1 MDQIEKLQSYRAIL
15 QQVLKTHA
23 SMIAEP
29 PGTEELVV
37 CDQASDNYLL
47 LDVGWD
53 ASGRVHYVIVHLRL
67 RDGKVLIEKDGI
79 EYGIAQDLQEAGIPA
94 VDIVTTWRRLPR
106 VSVKES
112 VAA

>member
-1 MDQIEKLQSYRAIL
+1 
-15 QQVLKTHA
+15 
-23 SMIAEP
+23 
-29 PGTEELVV
+29 
-37 CDQASDNYLL
+37 
-47 LDVGWD
+47 
-53 ASGRVHYVIVHLRL
+53 
-67 RDGKVLIEKDGI
+67 VLIEKDGI